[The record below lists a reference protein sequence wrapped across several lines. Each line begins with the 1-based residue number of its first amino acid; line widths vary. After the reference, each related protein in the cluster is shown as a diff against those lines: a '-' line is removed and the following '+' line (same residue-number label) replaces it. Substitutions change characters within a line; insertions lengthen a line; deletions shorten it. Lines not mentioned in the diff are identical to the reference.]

1 MDREEKQEDGREERS
16 NRGGACE
23 SPPQETE
30 SVSPGQEARFVFME
44 PLVQGA
50 QGAGGLDPAQSTHG

>member
-1 MDREEKQEDGREERS
+1 MDREEKQGGTAGEERS

-23 SPPQETE
+23 SP
-30 SVSPGQEARFVFME
+30 SGNRAVSLGKRLARVHGAS
-44 PLVQGA
+44 VQGA